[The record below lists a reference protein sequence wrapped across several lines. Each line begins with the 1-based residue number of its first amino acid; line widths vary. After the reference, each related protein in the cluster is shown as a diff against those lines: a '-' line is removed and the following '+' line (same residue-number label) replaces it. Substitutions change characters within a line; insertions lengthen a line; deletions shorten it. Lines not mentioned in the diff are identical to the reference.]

1 MAYATLMVYF
11 DGTPDAHARLRV
23 AVDLADRFRA
33 ALIGIAAPPYLPPSE
48 LGMAD
53 ALRKLESEFRA
64 GAKHVQTVEWRG
76 QLVWAGV
83 LVPQE
88 ARAADLVV
96 VGRARR
102 SWDMLDANDPA
113 TIILRAGR
121 PVLFVPEGVDSLS
134 AQRVVIAWKDS
145 REARRAVRDA
155 LPFLKLAKEIAIVT
169 VNQDGVRSQSECDDI
184 GGYLGRHGVILG
196 LKTQLDTKGPPSA
209 EILRFAHKE
218 KADLIVAGGYG
229 RSELGEWVFGGVT
242 RDLLNAS
249 PLCCLFS
256 H

>member
-11 DGTPDAHARLRV
+11 DGTPGAHARLRV

-33 ALIGIAAPPYLPPSE
+33 ALIGIAAPPYLPSSE

-53 ALRKLESEFRA
+53 ALGKLESEFRVR
-64 GAKHVQTVEWRG
+64 AKHVQTVEWRG
-76 QLVWAGV
+76 QLVWAGI

-121 PVLFVPEGVDSLS
+121 PVLFVPEGVESLS
-134 AQRVVIAWKDS
+134 ARRVVIAWKDS

-196 LKTQLDTKGPPSA
+196 LKTPLDTKGPPSA

>member
-53 ALRKLESEFRA
+53 ALGKLESEFRA

-76 QLVWAGV
+76 QLVWAGI

-102 SWDMLDANDPA
+102 SWDMLDANDHA

-121 PVLFVPEGVDSLS
+121 PVLFVPEGVDSL
-134 AQRVVIAWKDS
+134 AARRIVIAWKDS
-145 REARRAVRDA
+145 REARRAIRDA

-169 VNQDGVRSQSECDDI
+169 VNQDSVRSQSECDDI
-184 GGYLGRHGVILG
+184 GNYLGRHGVIIG
-196 LKTQLDTKGPPSA
+196 LKALLDTKGLPSA
-209 EILRFAHKE
+209 EILRFADKE
-218 KADLIVAGGYG
+218 QADLIVAGGYG